1 MEFFEDFRDLAE
13 RGRFLQAELKE
24 RETISVSN
32 PVCGDKIFVQVDLE
46 GQRIKSLGYQ
56 AHGCWPVFSCLEFL
70 GQKFVGQTIES
81 VLSYRMEEFL
91 SEIGCVP
98 ASKRHAFSLSLRGRV
113 QAVTKSCALRAEYA
127 TSPVGR
133 EDQERV

>member
-1 MEFFEDFRDLAE
+1 MEFFQDFRDLAE
-13 RGRFLQAELKE
+13 RGRFLRSELKE
-24 RETISVSN
+24 RETVSLSN
-32 PVCGDKIFVQVDLE
+32 PICGDKIFVQVDLDR
-46 GQRIKSLGYQ
+46 QRINGLGYQ
-56 AHGCWPVFSCLEFL
+56 AQGCWPVLSCLKFL

-91 SEIGCVP
+91 SEIQGVP
-98 ASKRHAFSLSLRGRV
+98 ASKRHAFSLSLRGLV

-133 EDQERV
+133 EDQERL